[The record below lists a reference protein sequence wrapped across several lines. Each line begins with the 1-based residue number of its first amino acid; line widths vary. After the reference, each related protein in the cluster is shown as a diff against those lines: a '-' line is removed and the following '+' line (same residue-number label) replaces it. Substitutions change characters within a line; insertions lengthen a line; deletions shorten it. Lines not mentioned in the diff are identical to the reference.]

1 MIRRLCLTLAFVLA
15 LFQGLTACAPAA
27 LAHPHVFVDVTLRF
41 LPDEDGRLTGVEII
55 WRYDDFFSLLLLEDM
70 GLDPDGDMELSGEER
85 AALKGFDLVDWPEGF
100 EGALFLETGGAAVA
114 LDPPE
119 ALDADIE
126 DGRIVTRH
134 LRRFTPFRPAS
145 LTVRPYDPSYYAA
158 LTLLR
163 VGGLPDGCKTRIEE
177 ADKDAADAIVAGL
190 GGGTNET
197 LFEEVEVG
205 IHYADTL
212 EITCAPLS

>member
-1 MIRRLCLTLAFVLA
+1 MIRRLYLTLAFVLA

-41 LPDEDGRLTGVEII
+41 LPDEDGRLTGVEVI

-119 ALDADIE
+119 ALDAAIAAEADFA
-126 DGRIVTRH
+126 GLVFFPPSPRH
-134 LRRFTPFRPAS
+134 VDT
-145 LTVRPYDPSYYAA
+145 YAA
-158 LTLLR
+158 AALAAHGGGKIGRVGLFVDADDGLLR
-163 VGGLPDGCKTRIEE
+163 E
-177 ADKDAADAIVAGL
+177 
-190 GGGTNET
+190 
-197 LFEEVEVG
+197 
-205 IHYADTL
+205 
-212 EITCAPLS
+212 